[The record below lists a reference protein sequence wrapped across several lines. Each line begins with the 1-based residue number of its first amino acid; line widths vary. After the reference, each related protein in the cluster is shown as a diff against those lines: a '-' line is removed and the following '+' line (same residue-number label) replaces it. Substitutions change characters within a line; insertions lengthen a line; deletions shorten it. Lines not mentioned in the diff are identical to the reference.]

1 MKRGTF
7 HFFQSIYFKIPL
19 LFLFILLISFQFI
32 GVFFIDKLES
42 QSVNSFKSQINT
54 QGDFLANN
62 LMPILSEDDPESD
75 DTARRLSQ
83 TLDTFSSSNPTKIW
97 VINPDQTIVAT
108 DQGLDQTQVG
118 VQYNNSAV
126 KEVLLN
132 RTTYA
137 GDLATN
143 STNPKYQYIKPII
156 SQDSQLLGAII
167 IEASMEH
174 IVSQTRDI
182 IELFLQS
189 VLLAIGIALMISFVL
204 SQGLTRPI
212 ENMRQQAIRIA
223 EGVYDYPATVY
234 GKDELGELALTIN
247 ELADKVKDA
256 QESTESER
264 QRLDG
269 VLRHM
274 RDGVIGTDR
283 RGRVMLVNERA
294 LYLLNIHQDQAIS
307 RLIVDLLGVEGNY
320 SVHDLMLQDHE
331 VQIETV
337 VKDVPTLIKAEF
349 SVIRRDTGFVT
360 GLVCVLTDVTEQEKT
375 NQERRDFVSNVS
387 HELRTPLTS
396 VKSYSEALIDGAMD
410 DPDISKR
417 FLGVIQSESNRMI
430 RMVSN
435 LLDLSKI
442 DGGQI
447 VLNTDLVDFKRVV
460 NHIVDRLEFTLDAED
475 QPKSYRIIRRFTNR
489 DIFVDIDQDRMTQV
503 IDNLINNAIKY
514 SPDGGD
520 VIIRIEDQRDS
531 VIFSV
536 QDQGLGI
543 SPVDIGHLFE
553 RFYRVDKARS
563 REQGGS
569 GLGLAIAKEVIELH
583 GGKIWV
589 ESQEGHGSTFSF
601 ELPFTNVDDFEGDWG
616 DMIWKNAI
624 LWPS

>member
-137 GDLATN
+137 GDLDTN

-616 DMIWKNAI
+616 DMI
-624 LWPS
+624 